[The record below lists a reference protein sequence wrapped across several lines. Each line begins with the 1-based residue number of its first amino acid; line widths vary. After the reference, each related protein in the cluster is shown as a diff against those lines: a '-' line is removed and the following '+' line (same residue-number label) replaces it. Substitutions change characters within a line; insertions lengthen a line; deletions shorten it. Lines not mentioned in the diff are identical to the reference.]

1 MLSYLALG
9 NSVEPSVARQVAN
22 HFWTV
27 VTGDESPGRW
37 TDISTEAG
45 FQEFYIFTR
54 EAADGFVIVSAD
66 NSVQP
71 ILGYST
77 DSRFITPLPAH
88 VFSFLQ
94 RYEQEI
100 TYCREHSIPATNE
113 IEQQWNSLI
122 EGTYAP
128 QLTTAVAPLLT
139 TTWDQSPY
147 YNNLCPD
154 SSGVHAVTGCVAT
167 ATAQIM
173 KFWNWPAT
181 GNGSHSYY
189 DDNFGYQSANFGAT
203 TYNWNQMPNALNASS
218 SATQVNAVA
227 TLMYHI
233 GVAVE
238 MGYGIDA
245 SSAMMNSYG
254 YSGYACAENALKN
267 YFRYKNTL
275 HSVYKDEVT
284 NSYWIN
290 TLTNELD
297 AGRPLLERGAG
308 DAGGHAFVC
317 DGYDNNGLFHINWGW
332 GSYQDGYFAQNALNP
347 GNYTFN
353 DGTAVIVGIEPNGA
367 LFVSTP
373 TLTFPQEGGSQTFT
387 VTPNS
392 TGSTPWSASSN
403 ASWLTLTPS
412 SGSASFTSTVTATAT
427 ANNTGV
433 MRSAVITVT
442 QGSQSVTIQVAQS
455 ECSSNDMCS
464 ITLQMTD
471 SYGDGWNNAYLTL
484 SSSSGY
490 VYGTATC
497 EGSFS
502 SQTFSVCSSNLLL
515 TWTSGQWDSE
525 CAFTVLNSDGTTLL
539 TESNTP
545 SGSYTINN
553 PCNSELPTDSC
564 TITQFPWNESFENDI
579 SCWSVIDG
587 DGDGNNWF
595 WATGAPYDGTHSMAS
610 YSYNSNLGG
619 ALYADNLLV
628 TPAISLPA
636 TGSYNLVFY
645 ARCGNASYPD
655 DIAVRLTTG
664 AGTAFSDFNVT
675 LMPLTTVTTTAYQQY
690 TISLAAYQGQT
701 VKIAFVHN
709 TYDGLY
715 LSLDAVS
722 ITGASSSSYQ
732 ITTLSANSTMGS
744 ASGGGTYSLGES
756 VSITATAQPGYRFTG
771 WDDGNTENPRT
782 IIVSG
787 DATYTA
793 YFDDLGTTEHHYDNG
808 TYAGNIG
815 AGGTLYWGI
824 RFPAGELSNYN
835 MLNAVKIFDKYA
847 GTYELNVYQ
856 GGTSTPG
863 TLVYSQS
870 YTLNGTEDWYTA
882 TLTTPVTINPTQPL
896 WITFYNTDVDY
907 PAAGSNYVG
916 NPDGSWVSVDG
927 QSWAS
932 VCDYGFHYT
941 WMIRAMLSNSAP
953 SQQYTV
959 TVNSA
964 QPSMGTA
971 SGGGSFYSG
980 DSISI
985 TASAQ
990 PGYRFTG
997 WDDGNTENPRTVVVS
1012 GNATYTAYF
1021 DNLGTSE
1028 HHYDNGI
1035 FAGNIGAGATLYWGI
1050 RFSAGE
1056 LSGYNILNAVK
1067 ILDYYAGT
1075 YELRVYQG
1083 GTSTPSTLVYSQ
1095 SYTLYGTEDWYTATL
1110 TNPVTI
1116 NHSQPLWI
1124 TFYNTDVDYP
1134 AAGSNYAGNPDGS
1147 WVSTDGQTWAS
1158 VCDYGFY
1165 YTWMIR
1171 AMLSNSA
1178 PQQYTITVNSA
1189 QPSMGTASGGGSF
1202 YSGDSISITAS
1213 AQPGYRFTGW
1223 DDGNTENPRT
1233 IIVSGDAT
1241 YTAYFDDLG
1250 TTEHHYD
1257 NGTYAGNIGAGGTLY
1272 WGIRFPAGEL
1282 SNYNMLNAV
1291 KIFDKYAG
1299 TYELNVYQG
1308 GTSTP
1313 GTLVYSQSYTL
1324 NGTEDW
1330 YTATLTTPV
1339 TINPT
1344 QPLWITFY
1352 NTDVDYPAAGS
1363 NYVGNPDGS
1372 WVSVDG
1378 QSWASVCD
1386 YGFHYTW
1393 MIRAMLSNSE
1403 PPTDTCTITQFPWTE
1418 SFENWAPCWTV
1429 IDGDY
1434 DGNNWNITSG
1444 DGYSGTHSATSN
1456 YIYNTSN
1463 PGFCYNFLISPS
1475 ITLPA
1480 NGTPILT
1487 FYAHSGSVESFGTL
1501 SVFLTTGD
1509 GTSPSDFNVNVMSF
1523 VPITTTA
1530 YQQYIFNLSAYCGQ
1544 TIKLAFVHTD
1554 MDNSSNS
1561 LSIDDVSIIT
1571 NPASC
1576 NITVSSANSAMGIA
1590 TGGGTY
1596 TMGDSI
1602 SLIATAQVGY
1612 RFTGWNDGNTENPR
1626 SIIVSGDAT
1635 YIANFDNLGTNEH
1648 HYDNGIY
1655 AGCIG
1660 AGGTLYWGIRF
1671 PASELSNYNT
1681 LDAVKIMDVSAGTY
1695 ELRIYQGGSNAPG
1708 TLVYNQNFTLNGTMD
1723 WYTATLATP
1732 VSINNS
1738 QSLWIIFYNTDADFP
1753 AAGSTY
1759 AGNHDGSWVSTN
1771 GQSWTTINNYGY
1783 YYTWMIRAM
1792 LSNSTPQQYTI
1803 TVNSAQPEMGTAFG
1817 GGTFDYGTN
1826 IFIRA
1831 DAYAGYEFVQWNDGS
1846 TENPRTVTV
1855 TGDATY
1861 TAYFQP
1867 TVGIEDISNPKTNI
1881 YSYSNNIVV
1890 DNAEGVSVEIYDM
1903 AGKLIVSEACNN
1915 SSHRVFTVNA
1925 NGVYVVRT
1933 SNGVTKKVT
1942 VIRY

>member
-1 MLSYLALG
+1 MKKINFLIIFFVMLSYLALG

-297 AGRPLLERGAG
+297 AGRPLLERGGG

-412 SGSASFTSTVTATAT
+412 SGSASSTSTVTATAT
-427 ANNTGV
+427 ANNTGA

-502 SQTFSVCSSNLLL
+502 SQTFSVCSSNLIL

-545 SGSYTINN
+545 SGSYTISD
-553 PCNSELPTDSC
+553 PCNSSVTPTDSC
-564 TITQFPWNESFENDI
+564 TITQFPWIESFENDI

-628 TPAISLPA
+628 SPAISLPT

-645 ARCGNASYPD
+645 ARCGNVSYPD
-655 DIAVRLTTG
+655 DIAVKLTTG
-664 AGTAFSDFNVT
+664 AGTEFSDFNIT
-675 LMPLTTVTTTAYQQY
+675 LMPLTTVSTTTYQQY

-744 ASGGGTYSLGES
+744 ASGGGTYSIGES
-756 VSITATAQPGYRFTG
+756 VSITAT
-771 WDDGNTENPRT
+771 
-782 IIVSG
+782 
-787 DATYTA
+787 
-793 YFDDLGTTEHHYDNG
+793 
-808 TYAGNIG
+808 
-815 AGGTLYWGI
+815 
-824 RFPAGELSNYN
+824 
-835 MLNAVKIFDKYA
+835 
-847 GTYELNVYQ
+847 
-856 GGTSTPG
+856 
-863 TLVYSQS
+863 
-870 YTLNGTEDWYTA
+870 
-882 TLTTPVTINPTQPL
+882 
-896 WITFYNTDVDY
+896 
-907 PAAGSNYVG
+907 
-916 NPDGSWVSVDG
+916 
-927 QSWAS
+927 
-932 VCDYGFHYT
+932 
-941 WMIRAMLSNSAP
+941 
-953 SQQYTV
+953 
-959 TVNSA
+959 
-964 QPSMGTA
+964 
-971 SGGGSFYSG
+971 
-980 DSISI
+980 
-985 TASAQ
+985 
-990 PGYRFTG
+990 
-997 WDDGNTENPRTVVVS
+997 
-1012 GNATYTAYF
+1012 
-1021 DNLGTSE
+1021 
-1028 HHYDNGI
+1028 
-1035 FAGNIGAGATLYWGI
+1035 
-1050 RFSAGE
+1050 
-1056 LSGYNILNAVK
+1056 
-1067 ILDYYAGT
+1067 
-1075 YELRVYQG
+1075 
-1083 GTSTPSTLVYSQ
+1083 
-1095 SYTLYGTEDWYTATL
+1095 
-1110 TNPVTI
+1110 
-1116 NHSQPLWI
+1116 
-1124 TFYNTDVDYP
+1124 
-1134 AAGSNYAGNPDGS
+1134 
-1147 WVSTDGQTWAS
+1147 
-1158 VCDYGFY
+1158 
-1165 YTWMIR
+1165 
-1171 AMLSNSA
+1171 
-1178 PQQYTITVNSA
+1178 
-1189 QPSMGTASGGGSF
+1189 
-1202 YSGDSISITAS
+1202 

-1612 RFTGWNDGNTENPR
+1612 RFTGWDDGNTENPR
-1626 SIIVSGDAT
+1626 IVVVSGDAT
-1635 YIANFDNLGTNEH
+1635 YTANFDNLGTNEH
-1648 HYDNGIY
+1648 HYDNGIF
-1655 AGCIG
+1655 AGNIG

-1695 ELRIYQGGSNAPG
+1695 ELRVYQGGASAPG

-1738 QSLWIIFYNTDADFP
+1738 QSLWIIFYNTDVSHP

-1783 YYTWMIRAM
+1783 YFTWMIRAM

-1867 TVGIEDISNPKTNI
+1867 TVGIEDVTNPRTNI
-1881 YSYSNNIVV
+1881 YSYANNIVV